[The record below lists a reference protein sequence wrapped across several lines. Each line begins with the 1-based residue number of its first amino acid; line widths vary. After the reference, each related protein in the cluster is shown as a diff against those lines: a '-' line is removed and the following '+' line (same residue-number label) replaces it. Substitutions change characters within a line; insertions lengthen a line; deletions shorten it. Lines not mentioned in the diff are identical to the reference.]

1 MSDKIPFPSLLD
13 NSAIS
18 SFKKCPTDWMYGSL
32 QAIARK
38 GGNIHLHFGG
48 AYAAGLEAGRK
59 AFYDEGI
66 DEETALTIALDT
78 ATKFWGD
85 YKIDENF
92 AGAKNYERLI
102 GALVEYFEQYPLS
115 SDIIK
120 PFRLANGK
128 SAVEFTF
135 AIPLPNV
142 KHPETGDPI
151 LYGGRFDML
160 AERAGVLFVEDDK
173 TASQLGSQWMR
184 NWTLDAQFTGYCLI
198 PGTEVL
204 TPSGWLP
211 IEQVTSY
218 TQVMQWDHG
227 ELSFVLPTALHSPH
241 HQGELYELSGK
252 THSVTTGNHRQL
264 VFDTYT
270 QKYKTFTTETLP
282 MTSGA
287 LRLVSAGRKTRGLGL
302 PVDFMRLLVAFQA
315 DGSWEDGTAMSFHF
329 TKARKAARLEE
340 ILDALC
346 IPYTKHSDSYSYRIG
361 KNEEVSRLVYQYLG
375 QEKLFD
381 SWLLQLS
388 GEALQVFIQELQF
401 WDGTSR
407 GSRGWMYFTTVEQ
420 NAQWVQTIAA
430 LTGHYSS
437 RHEQA
442 GWKSDKPH
450 IRINITEN
458 CHHALHLHRKTAIPY
473 DGKVYCLTVPSS
485 YFLIRSS
492 GKISVTGNCWAA
504 RDFGYPVAGAIIR
517 GLSILKNG
525 YGHAQA
531 ITYRPD
537 WQIDRWLAST
547 EHTVR
552 LMIAYW
558 EQGFFPL
565 TLDKSA
571 CNSYGGCGYHQL
583 CESPN
588 PDAWIALNYEPKVW
602 NPLAKGA

>member
-1 MSDKIPFPSLLD
+1 MTSPFPFPSLID

-18 SFKKCPTDWMYGSL
+18 SFKKCPTDWYYGSL

-59 AFYDEGI
+59 AFYDDGI

-85 YKIDENF
+85 YEVDENF

-142 KHPETGDPI
+142 KHPVTGDPL

-160 AERAGVLFVEDDK
+160 AERDGVLFVEDDK

-184 NWTLDAQFTGYCLI
+184 NWTLDAQFTGY
-198 PGTEVL
+198 
-204 TPSGWLP
+204 
-211 IEQVTSY
+211 
-218 TQVMQWDHG
+218 
-227 ELSFVLPTALHSPH
+227 
-241 HQGELYELSGK
+241 
-252 THSVTTGNHRQL
+252 
-264 VFDTYT
+264 
-270 QKYKTFTTETLP
+270 
-282 MTSGA
+282 
-287 LRLVSAGRKTRGLGL
+287 
-302 PVDFMRLLVAFQA
+302 
-315 DGSWEDGTAMSFHF
+315 
-329 TKARKAARLEE
+329 
-340 ILDALC
+340 
-346 IPYTKHSDSYSYRIG
+346 
-361 KNEEVSRLVYQYLG
+361 
-375 QEKLFD
+375 
-381 SWLLQLS
+381 
-388 GEALQVFIQELQF
+388 
-401 WDGTSR
+401 
-407 GSRGWMYFTTVEQ
+407 
-420 NAQWVQTIAA
+420 
-430 LTGHYSS
+430 
-437 RHEQA
+437 
-442 GWKSDKPH
+442 
-450 IRINITEN
+450 
-458 CHHALHLHRKTAIPY
+458 
-473 DGKVYCLTVPSS
+473 
-485 YFLIRSS
+485 
-492 GKISVTGNCWAA
+492 CWAA

-537 WQIDRWLAST
+537 WQIDRWLQST
-547 EHTVR
+547 EPTVR

-565 TLDKSA
+565 ALDKHA
-571 CNSYGGCGYHQL
+571 CNSYGGCGFSQL

-588 PDAWIALNYEPKVW
+588 PEGWIAMNYEPRVW